1 MTNGQEERFLRY
13 FRLSLFILAVALNA
27 VCYMA
32 DIPFSWVIFLSGI
45 LFYMLEG
52 EMKERLLRVTCGGA
66 VGLCGAAVLLIL
78 IVTLTPVLGKFFG
91 YVLPLAA
98 ILFPLIVLQ
107 PKAPR
112 FLNNAAF
119 AYLCCA
125 CISAAEF
132 YENFFRV
139 LLTFLIGS
147 LVYNG
152 AALGLLRVCLR
163 LAEKTSGGE
172 NG

>member
-1 MTNGQEERFLRY
+1 MREMVREERRAAKAHCA
-13 FRLSLFILAVALNA
+13 RAARGTA
-27 VCYMA
+27 A
-32 DIPFSWVIFLSGI
+32 
-45 LFYMLEG
+45 
-52 EMKERLLRVTCGGA
+52 GA
-66 VGLCGAAVLLIL
+66 EETAASEACPGAAVLLIL

-163 LAEKTSGGE
+163 LAEKSADGG

>member
-13 FRLSLFILAVALNA
+13 FRFSLFILAVALNA

-66 VGLCGAAVLLIL
+66 AGLCGAAVLLIL

-91 YVLPLAA
+91 YVLPLA
-98 ILFPLIVLQ
+98 
-107 PKAPR
+107 R
-112 FLNNAAF
+112 
-119 AYLCCA
+119 
-125 CISAAEF
+125 SSS
-132 YENFFRV
+132 R
-139 LLTFLIGS
+139 
-147 LVYNG
+147 
-152 AALGLLRVCLR
+152 
-163 LAEKTSGGE
+163 
-172 NG
+172 